1 MTDAIKLHCAR
12 WSYEG
17 VDFPASESD
26 TEGGHDSATNA
37 PYLDVPEIQTTGP
50 KAYTASVQ
58 IPLHEGVKWP
68 SRLFPLVY
76 RDLVRKFEDTP
87 LGLLTHPTRGT
98 FIVHVDSWRE
108 SQRSQVRS
116 GVVLTVQFREQRRSS
131 EVLDFSVG
139 AEGDPGEKSL
149 AYAAEADA
157 AKPSDVTVDTT
168 SLSLVT
174 TSLDY
179 LEAARRTR
187 LQATATFDALLV
199 DLAARI
205 ADPDAQA
212 ASAHTYRYALWRTRA
227 AVLAYQARYLGTLA
241 TRRYTV
247 PVTMSVHQLAALPEV
262 FGDVARARELLDAN
276 ALLDPCEVPAGTVLL
291 VVD

>member
-1 MTDAIKLHCAR
+1 MIDAIKLHCAR

-17 VDFPASESD
+17 VDFPAAESD
-26 TEGGHDSATNA
+26 TEGGHDSATNS

-68 SRLFPLVY
+68 SPLFPLVY
-76 RDLVRKFEDTP
+76 RDLVRKFEDVP

-98 FIVHVDSWRE
+98 FIAHVDSWRE
-108 SQRSQVRS
+108 SQKSQVRS

-139 AEGDPGEKSL
+139 AEGDPGEKAL
-149 AYAAEADA
+149 AYAAEVDTATPD
-157 AKPSDVTVDTT
+157 DVTVDATA
-168 SLSLVT
+168 LSMVT
-174 TSLDY
+174 AALDS
-179 LEAARRTR
+179 LEASRRTR
-187 LQATATFDALLV
+187 LQASATFDALFV
-199 DLAARI
+199 DLATRV

-212 ASAHTYRYALWRTRA
+212 ASAHAYRYALWRTRA
-227 AVLAYQARYLGTLA
+227 AMLAYQARYLGTSA
-241 TRRYTV
+241 PRRYTV

-262 FGDVARARELLDAN
+262 FGDIARARELLDAN
-276 ALLDPCEVPAGTVLL
+276 AILDPCEVPAGTVLL